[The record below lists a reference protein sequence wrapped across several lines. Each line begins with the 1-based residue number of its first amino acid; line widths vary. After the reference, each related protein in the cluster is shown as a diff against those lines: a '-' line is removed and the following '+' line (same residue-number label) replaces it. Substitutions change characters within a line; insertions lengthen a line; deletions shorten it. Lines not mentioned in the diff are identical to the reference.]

1 MPTIFSHPAPMLA
14 LALAVGSRGSPVP
27 LLLFGMVCT
36 ILPDAD
42 VLGFRFGI
50 SYGNVL
56 GHRGIS
62 HSLAFALTAGV
73 AGAIGA
79 PLLRSGRMKAFC
91 VGFFAG
97 VSHTVLDAMTSGGL
111 GVAALWPFD
120 QGRHFL
126 PWRPI
131 SVSPIGPRSF
141 FTQRGVEVLLSE
153 LRWVWLPCLLA
164 GCPAFAVR
172 HILNRK
178 NRNA

>member
-14 LALAVGSRGSPVP
+14 LALAVGSRGIPVP

-56 GHRGIS
+56 GHRG
-62 HSLAFALTAGV
+62 
-73 AGAIGA
+73 
-79 PLLRSGRMKAFC
+79 
-91 VGFFAG
+91 
-97 VSHTVLDAMTSGGL
+97 L

-120 QGRHFL
+120 QGMHFL